1 MQLFYCKL
9 AIIIVHTNSY
19 FLYVL
24 VKVYV
29 YFFII
34 MIINFYNGVVDLS
47 DFALDIRSVMVY
59 ITYQYQC

>member
-9 AIIIVHTNSY
+9 AIIIVHTNYY

-29 YFFII
+29 YFFIVI
-34 MIINFYNGVVDLS
+34 IINLYNGVVELS